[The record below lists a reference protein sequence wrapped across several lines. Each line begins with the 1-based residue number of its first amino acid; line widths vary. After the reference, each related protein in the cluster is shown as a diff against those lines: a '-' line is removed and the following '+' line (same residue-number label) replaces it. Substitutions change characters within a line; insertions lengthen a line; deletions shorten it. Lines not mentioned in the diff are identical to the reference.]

1 MHAYEQDGKNRT
13 TTFTIDICKPLDKGG
28 DSEEQCP
35 RGTRVCAIKQRIKED
50 GEEDFIEAVPI
61 AGELKAQG
69 GGHMNAKF
77 ARLKTSSSH
86 SDSEK
91 EGVRIEM
98 NGGFRTFE
106 SGRKRDQKA
115 IVEFV
120 CDKTRTGL
128 ENLYDPKEKY
138 DEEKVKREEDDK
150 EEDDPK
156 SSSLKFLRYD
166 EGEGEADVLRMEWR
180 TQYACEDSK
189 EEQDAEKGN
198 HWGFFTWFILIAFLS
213 TATYLIFG
221 SWLNYNRY
229 GARGWDLLPHGDTI
243 RDVPYLFK
251 DWMRRVL
258 NTIQGPGS
266 RGGYAAV

>member
-1 MHAYEQDGKNRT
+1 MLVCHSQGLLLT
-13 TTFTIDICKPLDKGG
+13 T
-28 DSEEQCP
+28 SV
-35 RGTRVCAIKQRIKED
+35 VCATKRLINED
-50 GEEDFIEAVPI
+50 DEEEFNEVYPI
-61 AGELKAQG
+61 AGDLRTKG
-69 GGHMNAKF
+69 GKDMNAKF
-77 ARLKTSSSH
+77 ERLKTSTSH
-86 SDSEK
+86 ADSEK

-98 NGGFRTFE
+98 NGGFKTLK
-106 SGRKRDQKA
+106 SGTRAQKA

-120 CDKTRTGL
+120 CDKDRDGL
-128 ENLYDPKEKY
+128 ENLYDPEKK
-138 DEEKVKREEDDK
+138 DDEKVERDEDHDTK
-150 EEDDPK
+150 GGEDPK
-156 SSSLKFLRYD
+156 SASLSVVRYD
-166 EGEGEADVLRMEWR
+166 EGEGEVDILRMEWR
-180 TQYACEDSK
+180 TKYACEDSK
-189 EEQDAEKGN
+189 GEQEAEQGN
-198 HWGFFTWFILIAFLS
+198 HWGFFTWFIIMFVLPICHLQNVLLILTQSNSAFLS

>member
-1 MHAYEQDGKNRT
+1 M
-13 TTFTIDICKPLDKGG
+13 
-28 DSEEQCP
+28 
-35 RGTRVCAIKQRIKED
+35 
-50 GEEDFIEAVPI
+50 VPI
-61 AGELKAQG
+61 AGELKPQG
-69 GGHMNAKF
+69 GGDMNTKLE
-77 ARLKTSSSH
+77 RLKTSTSH

-98 NGGFRTFE
+98 NGGFRKLE
-106 SGRKRDQKA
+106 SGGRRNQKA

-120 CDKTRTGL
+120 CDKRTGL
-128 ENLYDPKEKY
+128 ENLYDPKEEY
-138 DEEKVKREEDDK
+138 DEEKIKREEDDTK
-150 EEDDPK
+150 DEDDPK
-156 SSSLKFLRYD
+156 SSDLSFVRYD
-166 EGEGEADVLRMEWR
+166 EGQGDADILRMLWQ
-180 TQYACEDSK
+180 TKYACEDSK
-189 EEQDAEKGN
+189 DEQDAEKGN
-198 HWGFFTWFILIAFLS
+198 HWGFFTWFILMCDTQFPLPSFTQILTYPNSAFLS